1 MTIVVFIALVFLAAL
16 IGTQFGPGPWYAAL
30 QKPTWVPPNWLFGP
44 VWTVLYIGIAMAG
57 WLVWR
62 SERAAVAMPML
73 FWGVQ
78 LLLNGLW
85 SYLFFGL
92 QRPGFALI
100 DIVLLL
106 IAIGC
111 FIVQARKISAPAAW
125 LFVPYLL
132 WVGFATALN
141 FAIWRLN

>member
-1 MTIVVFIALVFLAAL
+1 MSFVVFVVLVFLAAL
-16 IGTQFGPGPWYAAL
+16 IGTQFGPGPWYTAL
-30 QKPTWVPPNWLFGP
+30 QKPAWTPPNWLFGP
-44 VWTVLYIGIAMAG
+44 VWTVLYLGIAVAG

-62 SERAAVAMPML
+62 SPRTAIAKPML

-92 QRPGFALI
+92 QRPGLALI

-111 FIVQARKISAPAAW
+111 FIVQARNTSALAAW
-125 LFVPYLL
+125 LFVPYML

-141 FAIWRLN
+141 FAIWQLN